1 MIGPRVTVIC
11 GAYGA
16 GKSEC
21 SIALART
28 LPAPV
33 TLIDLDVVN
42 PYFRSRQAR
51 QLLEGEGITV
61 IGNSLRIDA
70 GIDLPA
76 IPGAVAPALSDSARR
91 VVVDLGG
98 DAAGARALRQFLPS
112 LPVEATELVYVV
124 NRFRPENRDAPRTR
138 ASLRAI
144 EGEIGVA
151 CTGLISNSHMLH
163 ETREEHISAGL
174 RLCRELSAETR
185 IPVAYIAGDRTVLES
200 WAATAATAVT
210 AATSSEPH
218 LYLTGVLR
226 EEWMNMRRE
235 PCHEDS

>member
-1 MIGPRVTVIC
+1 MTRPRVTVIC

-51 QLLEGEGITV
+51 ELLEAEGITV

-76 IPGAVAPALSDSARR
+76 IPGAVAPALSDTTRA

-112 LPVEATELVYVV
+112 LPVDATELVYVV
-124 NRFRPENRDAPRTR
+124 NRFRPENRDVLRTR

-144 EGEIGVA
+144 EAEIGVP

-163 ETREEHISAGL
+163 ETTEEHVRVGL
-174 RLCRELSAETR
+174 RLCRELTAETR

-200 WAATAATAVT
+200 WAATAPRAAMVPPAT
-210 AATSSEPH
+210 EPH

-226 EEWMNMRRE
+226 EEWMNMRSER
-235 PCHEDS
+235 CHEDS